1 MKLKKLPFFLSIFF
15 AFFYFS
21 CSGLWNVEQ
30 QSVSITLPNMQEVEQ
45 SPRASGTSAAMQ
57 VHFVEL
63 KLFNANTKTLI
74 ASQNIKDKF
83 TVETNGIDG
92 VNIKYPKPIHNNE
105 TITFKNLAEGE
116 KIYASLVFTVTI
128 PNTGAGVSYKTI
140 YGEVA
145 SEPISV
151 KSKKNNITFSLNMD
165 DEVAFAYVKDSIITD
180 TVAHPF
186 VSSSVPTKT
195 YMVQQ
200 NGKVF
205 KGTPYK
211 WEWEFTPSLGTNW
224 DELSGRATFEVEK
237 KYTVIAKIT
246 EPPALKGRVLY
257 SEVIDTRQ
265 SGSSG
270 GGGGGTTG
278 IVIPQNPE
286 LFVWNK
292 DSGSYTMGWIDKAN
306 IETIQGNK
314 LRKARLTG
322 SEQKFVNLI
331 WENNKPTFAHFTT
344 KQQNNYMSYTVGL
357 DNTNNNFN
365 PTIVVATKSYPWLER
380 LKAPQSKFCSYS
392 KTVTT
397 VTTHSLFSITQNGGT
412 NDLSTV
418 GTLPQN
424 IQKLFFTFNSKTPAE
439 VITLYKNAS
448 NYWKL
453 RINDKDT
460 QGQQAIS
467 GLSDFAMNDIKY
479 IDNTLYILAAK
490 VDSTTSQGI
499 LLVKKDNER
508 VVQLGKPSANYATD
522 NSTSEFYGLRTIL
535 GKKGNS
541 LYLLDVGIKQ
551 SQIGAQVVRRI
562 VVVDVTALQPSNFS
576 FEQKSTKLNFSYTAA
591 TDISTDGS
599 SIPNLNGL

>member
-57 VHFVEL
+57 VHFAEL

-83 TVETNGIDG
+83 TVETNGIGG

-128 PNTGAGVSYKTI
+128 PNTSAGVSYKTI

-151 KSKKNNITFSLNMD
+151 KSKKNNITFSLNMN
-165 DEVAFAYVKDSIITD
+165 DEVAFAYVKDSIITHAD
-180 TVAHPF
+180 AHPF
-186 VSSSVPTKT
+186 VSGSAPRKT
-195 YMVQQ
+195 YKVSQTGKIF
-200 NGKVF
+200 NG
-205 KGTPYK
+205 TSYK
-211 WEWEFTPSLGTNW
+211 WEWEFTPSLTNW
-224 DELSGRATFEVEK
+224 PDPTGTGMASFEVEK
-237 KYTVIAKIT
+237 QYTVIAKIT
-246 EPPALKGRVLY
+246 EPPALRGRVLY

-265 SGSSG
+265 SGG

-292 DSGSYTMGWIDKAN
+292 DSGNYTMGWIDKAN

-314 LRKARLTG
+314 LRTANLTG

-331 WENNKPTFAHFTT
+331 WENNKPMFAHFTT
-344 KQQNNYMSYTVGL
+344 KPSNYISYTVKL
-357 DNTNNNFN
+357 DNTNNNFA
-365 PTIVVATKSYPWLER
+365 PTVVVDTKSYPWLER
-380 LKAPQSKFCSYS
+380 LKASQSKFCSYS
-392 KTVTT
+392 KTG
-397 VTTHSLFSITQNGGT
+397 TTHSLFSISPNGVPNT
-412 NDLSTV
+412 LITV

-439 VITLYKNAS
+439 VITLYKKN

-453 RINDKDT
+453 RINVQDI
-460 QGQQAIS
+460 QGQQAMP

-499 LLVKKDNER
+499 LLVKKDNGA

-522 NSTSEFYGLRTIL
+522 NSISEFYGLRTIL

-541 LYLLDVGIKQ
+541 LYLLDVGIK
-551 SQIGAQVVRRI
+551 STHEVVRRI
-562 VVVDVTALQPSNFS
+562 VVVDVTALQSSNFS
-576 FEQKSTKLNFSYTAA
+576 FEQKSTNLNFGYTAA

>member
-45 SPRASGTSAAMQ
+45 SPRASGTSATMQ
-57 VHFVEL
+57 VHFAEL

-116 KIYASLVFTVTI
+116 KIYASLVFTVTS
-128 PNTGAGVSYKTI
+128 AGVSYKTI

-211 WEWEFTPSLGTNW
+211 WEWEFTPSLGANW

-246 EPPALKGRVLY
+246 EPPALRGRVLY

-292 DSGSYTMGWIDKAN
+292 DSGNYTMGWIDKAN

-314 LRKARLTG
+314 LRTANLTG
-322 SEQKFVNLI
+322 SYKKFVNLI
-331 WENNKPTFAHFTT
+331 WENNEPKLAHFRT
-344 KQQNNYMSYTVGL
+344 KPSNYISYTVEL
-357 DNTNNNFN
+357 DNTNNNFDPKETGGTSAEKSYVWLEKSKNKFIGKLARMGSLPFSIN
-365 PTIVVATKSYPWLER
+365 PSGTTATK
-380 LKAPQSKFCSYS
+380 F
-392 KTVTT
+392 
-397 VTTHSLFSITQNGGT
+397 TQTGLSSMAFDT
-412 NDLSTV
+412 NV
-418 GTLPQN
+418 
-424 IQKLFFTFNSKTPAE
+424 IYTFNSKTSTPD
-439 VITLYKNAS
+439 VITLYKKS

-453 RINDKDT
+453 RKNDQDIE
-460 QGQQAIS
+460 GQQAMP
-467 GLSDFAMNDIKY
+467 GLPDFAMKDIKY

-499 LLVKKDNER
+499 LLVKKDGEA

-522 NSTSEFYGLRTIL
+522 NSISEFYGLRTIL

-541 LYLLDVGIKQ
+541 LYLLDVGIK
-551 SQIGAQVVRRI
+551 STHEVVRRI
-562 VVVDVTALQPSNFS
+562 VIVDVTTLQPSNFS
-576 FEQKSTKLNFSYTAA
+576 FEQKSTNLNFSYTVA